1 MRTVPSP
8 APAASPPANTAAA
21 SGPPVNAAPAEGQT
35 TFVPMLARLPAEQID
50 PLRSPILLRD
60 LPGLKTA
67 LDGEA
72 MRDYLQAVLF
82 GKARANYRIE
92 RCTPGKAIYMGDYC
106 ALRYQLEVADS
117 AGGPLIRPLVSGRV
131 FQSQLA
137 CAIYMRDRLSP
148 LAALVRDR
156 AEVQPFAAPVA
167 LIEPLNMVVHVFP
180 LDGDLPSLIGA
191 TDRQRMVELFA
202 ETLPDALDEQFTP
215 QDCQIIPV
223 NYARRQRCVLRYEIS
238 GQTAGNQ
245 PARRDVYGKVGT
257 DKQGALIAP
266 VISALQKHMAALGSA
281 SQFSIPRSLGFRPD
295 LHLALLEAI
304 PGTPLINQLI
314 KARIDSAPATPGAIT
329 LEAAIDA
336 CAHVA
341 STLHT
346 SGIALGQRRTL
357 DDDLTVLQRDIHMVT
372 RIVPNLGTQ
381 FQSWL
386 DRIATYAEESDALRL
401 GFSHGDY
408 TYTQLIFDGKQCGLV
423 DFDTICQA
431 EPALDLG
438 QFLAY
443 LRVATRKAHKRAA
456 APASDFGAQLGERFL
471 QTYIATTSER
481 LEDVDR
487 LRIRVSVYT
496 IVSLLRMALHSWQQL
511 KIARMENVISVLEE
525 EMACLPQLDY

>member
-1 MRTVPSP
+1 
-8 APAASPPANTAAA
+8 
-21 SGPPVNAAPAEGQT
+21 
-35 TFVPMLARLPAEQID
+35 
-50 PLRSPILLRD
+50 
-60 LPGLKTA
+60 
-67 LDGEA
+67 
-72 MRDYLQAVLF
+72 
-82 GKARANYRIE
+82 
-92 RCTPGKAIYMGDYC
+92 
-106 ALRYQLEVADS
+106 
-117 AGGPLIRPLVSGRV
+117 
-131 FQSQLA
+131 
-137 CAIYMRDRLSP
+137 
-148 LAALVRDR
+148 
-156 AEVQPFAAPVA
+156 
-167 LIEPLNMVVHVFP
+167 
-180 LDGDLPSLIGA
+180 
-191 TDRQRMVELFA
+191 
-202 ETLPDALDEQFTP
+202 
-215 QDCQIIPV
+215 
-223 NYARRQRCVLRYEIS
+223 VLRYEIS
-238 GQTAGNQ
+238 GRTAGDQ
-245 PARRDVYGKVGT
+245 PARRDVYGKVGN
-257 DKQGALIAP
+257 DNQGALIAP
-266 VISALQKHMAALGSA
+266 VISALQKHIAAIGGA
-281 SQFSIPRSLGFRPD
+281 NQFSIPRSLGFRPD

-314 KARIDSAPATPGAIT
+314 KSRIDSAPATPGALT

-336 CAHVA
+336 CAQVA

-346 SGIALGQRRTL
+346 SGITLGQRRTL
-357 DDDLTVLQRDIHMVT
+357 DDDLIVLQRDIHMVT

-456 APASDFGAQLGERFL
+456 APASDTGAQLGERFL
-471 QTYIATTSER
+471 QTYIATTGDR
-481 LEDVDR
+481 LEDVER

-496 IVSLLRMALHSWQQL
+496 IISLLRMALHSWQQL